1 MSLKKRM
8 LAFVLSAAV
17 ALCPALSL
25 AEGISSY
32 YAGEMT
38 GISVSRSYTSGQQID
53 MSMTFDLELEDGLNS
68 ARAKA
73 LDSLLEK
80 SRLDVSLYDDAGT
93 AHVHAAFLT
102 DGVKL
107 LDVNALIYQD
117 GSVQAMTN
125 LTGKTVLALPAGTFS
140 MEGIS
145 FESLLYGEV
154 MPEEEGA
161 DVSSEAS
168 AFERLRSTASDVGVM
183 IFSHLLGWVSYTQRD
198 TGELYVFDDT
208 YLEPTDTRDG
218 VAQRMIGTIQANEF
232 NTLLYNVTATICDQY
247 GDFQQAIADCLAELG
262 VTRAQ
267 VRTVVD
273 SLLTEETIDPALDW
287 VEPSYYIVNEPDGSL
302 CTYDD
307 VSYFFKKLMKCTDKI
322 WTESLDSTLSLI
334 VSYDDYG
341 TMVGLDAELP
351 KFTEN
356 LPYEGMFT
364 YSLKTDDYW
373 QSKHTA
379 HGELELL
386 DGKRLVGDL
395 TVFDG
400 EDVDSVNNSYANGYL
415 ELRDQNVGTSIG
427 VDVDSKLDYEVRI
440 NEQGQDE
447 ETYTGTAVIGKREN
461 GESLGLLRA
470 SVDGVTTTDG
480 KNFELTADASVEA
493 VDLAKL
499 NVNVTVASG
508 EVEENAFTG
517 GQAVDLTAMDEA
529 QLESIKQE
537 VISQGI
543 GLSVSLITHPTVL
556 TDIMTLLGQ

>member
-17 ALCPALSL
+17 TLCPALSL
-25 AEGISSY
+25 TEGISSY

-38 GISVSRSYTSGQQID
+38 GISVGRSYTSGQQINL
-53 MSMTFDLELEDGLNS
+53 SMTFDLDLKEGLDS

-73 LDSLLEK
+73 LASLLEK
-80 SRLDVSLYDDAGT
+80 SRLDVSLYDDAGA
-93 AHVHAAFLT
+93 AHVHAALTT

-107 LDVNALIYQD
+107 LDVNALIYED

-125 LTGKTVLALPAGTFS
+125 LTGKTVLALPAGTLS
-140 MEGIS
+140 LTGVS
-145 FESLLYGEV
+145 FESLLYGEG
-154 MPEEEGA
+154 MPEDEGGEG
-161 DVSSEAS
+161 SEPS

-183 IFSHLLGWVSYTQRD
+183 IFSHLLGWVSSTQRGS
-198 TGELYVFDDT
+198 GELYVFDDT

-247 GDFQQAIADCLAELG
+247 GEFQQAIADCLAELG

-307 VSYFFKKLMKCTDKI
+307 ISYFFKKLMKCTDKI

-341 TMVGLDAELP
+341 TTVGFDAELP

-373 QSKHTA
+373 QAKHTA

-400 EDVDSVNNSYANGYL
+400 EDVNSVNNSYANGCI
-415 ELRDQNVGTSIG
+415 ELLDQNAGTSIG
-427 VDVDSKLDYEVRI
+427 MDVDSKLDYEVRI
-440 NEQGQDE
+440 NEQGLDE
-447 ETYTGTAVIGKREN
+447 ETFTGTAVVGKREN
-461 GESLGLLRA
+461 GESDALLQA
-470 SVDGVTTTDG
+470 TVDGITTTDG
-480 KNFELTADASVEA
+480 KGFELSADASLTA
-493 VDLAKL
+493 VGLAQL
-499 NVNVTVASG
+499 NVNVTMDSG
-508 EVEENAFTG
+508 DVEANAFTG
-517 GQAVDLTAMDEA
+517 GQAVDLTAMDAA

-537 VISQGI
+537 AISQGI
-543 GLSVSLITHPTVL
+543 GLSMSLITHPTVL